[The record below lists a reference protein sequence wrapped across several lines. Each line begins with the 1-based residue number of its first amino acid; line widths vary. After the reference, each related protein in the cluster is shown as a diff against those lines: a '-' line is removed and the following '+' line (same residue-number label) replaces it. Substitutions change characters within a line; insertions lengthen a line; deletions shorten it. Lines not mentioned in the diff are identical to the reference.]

1 MFFNRFLSFRSM
13 ETRTTSAPTGA
24 EGYPVFSGSIVAIIT
39 PLKANQEVDYP
50 ALKKLVKYHIESK
63 TDAIVVCGTTGEA
76 ATLTDEESLQ
86 VIEHVV
92 KCAKGRI
99 KVIAGAGSNNTAK
112 AIAYT
117 KKLEKIGVD
126 ACLTVVPYYNKPS
139 QEGMYQHFK
148 AIATST
154 ELPQIL
160 YNVPGRTVVSMDV
173 DTIVRLADLPNVI
186 GIKDAHPDLG
196 RVSEIVTLTKGKN
209 FVHLSGDDPTA
220 IEAIRLG
227 SSGVISVSA
236 NIIAA
241 QWAEIIHTALAGDYE
256 KALEMNRQYARLH
269 KALFIEPNPTPVK
282 WAAYKLG
289 LINEPTQRLPLVGF
303 SEKGQEKLLC
313 LMVEADL
320 LK

>member
-1 MFFNRFLSFRSM
+1 M
-13 ETRTTSAPTGA
+13 ETKTTSAPIGA

-50 ALKKLVKYHIESK
+50 ALKKLVKYHIDSK

-154 ELPQIL
+154 ELPQLL
-160 YNVPGRTVVSMDV
+160 YNVPGRTVVSLDV

-196 RVSEIVTLTKGKN
+196 RVSEIVTRTKGKN

-241 QWAEIIHTALAGDYE
+241 QWAEIIHTALEGDYE
-256 KALEMNRQYARLH
+256 KALEMNRQYAKLH
-269 KALFIEPNPTPVK
+269 KALFIEPSPSPVK
-282 WAAYKLG
+282 WAAFKLG
-289 LINEPTQRLPLVGF
+289 LINDPTQRLPLVPF
-303 SEKGQEKLLC
+303 TDKGQEKLLC